1 MHLVRSVL
9 TAVTLALAVPALAQ
23 DDPLAS
29 WNDGD
34 AKAAILDFVTAVTDP
49 ASADFVPVPERIATF
64 DNDGTLWVE
73 APIYTQI
80 TFALDRIKV
89 MAPDHPEWK
98 DNPVLKAA
106 MDGDKEALAKSG
118 MKGIGEIVMTT
129 HAGMTTDDFA
139 QIVSDWV
146 ATAKHPKFDR
156 LYTDLTYQPMKDL
169 IRFLQDNGFKT
180 YIVSGGGVEF
190 MRPWTEGVYGIPPEQ
205 VIGSSV
211 ETKFEMQD
219 GKPVLIRQPRI
230 FFVDDMDGKAV
241 GIQKFIG
248 RRPIAS
254 FGNADA
260 DIPMLQW
267 TLAGDG
273 RRLGMLVHHTDGDRE
288 YAYDRKSHVGTLGKG
303 IDDAGTGGWQ
313 LIDIKKDWKTVFSP
327 SQ

>member
-1 MHLVRSVL
+1 
-9 TAVTLALAVPALAQ
+9 
-23 DDPLAS
+23 
-29 WNDGD
+29 
-34 AKAAILDFVTAVTDP
+34 
-49 ASADFVPVPERIATF
+49 
-64 DNDGTLWVE
+64 
-73 APIYTQI
+73 
-80 TFALDRIKV
+80 
-89 MAPDHPEWK
+89 
-98 DNPVLKAA
+98 
-106 MDGDKEALAKSG
+106 
-118 MKGIGEIVMTT
+118 
-129 HAGMTTDDFA
+129 
-139 QIVSDWV
+139 
-146 ATAKHPKFDR
+146 
-156 LYTDLTYQPMKDL
+156 
-169 IRFLQDNGFKT
+169 
-180 YIVSGGGVEF
+180 
-190 MRPWTEGVYGIPPEQ
+190 